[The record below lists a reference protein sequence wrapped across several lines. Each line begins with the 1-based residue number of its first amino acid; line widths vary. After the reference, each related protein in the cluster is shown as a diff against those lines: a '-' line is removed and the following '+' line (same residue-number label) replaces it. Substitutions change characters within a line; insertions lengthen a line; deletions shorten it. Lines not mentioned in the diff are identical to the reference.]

1 LERSLFHCTNSYFIP
16 NVTATAYSCRTHLP
30 PNTAF
35 RGFGGPQGMFI
46 IEAAIAKAADE
57 LGIDAWQIQQK
68 NLLQTGDELPYGQ
81 KAVSE
86 ANECWNKAID
96 LYDMESIQKNVHD
109 FNANHKLHK
118 KGIAV
123 MPICFGIS
131 FTNTLMNQARALVHV
146 YTDGSVVVSTGAVE
160 MGQGVNTKILQVVAQ
175 TFAINPARIKVNST
189 NTYRIANTSPSAASA
204 TADLNGK
211 ATLIACT
218 AIADRIK
225 NVAATALN
233 VSAEDITLQDEYVYV
248 KGTKTELG
256 WNKLVLTTYN
266 KRISLSEHGH
276 YSTPDI
282 YFDKTTEKG
291 HPFAY
296 HVYGTAITEVTVDCL
311 RGIYEIDAVKLVHDF
326 GSSMNPLIDRG
337 QIEGGLVQGIGW
349 MTMEEILYDASGKL
363 KSNALSTYKVPD
375 IYSAPKHIHIEFL
388 QTQKDNLAI
397 FRSKA
402 VGEPPLMY
410 GIGAFFALR
419 NAIKNFNST
428 AKPVFD
434 APMTPEKVLMN
445 LYGES
450 NTVDEINPR
459 QTKSDLAHQ

>member
-1 LERSLFHCTNSYFIP
+1 
-16 NVTATAYSCRTHLP
+16 
-30 PNTAF
+30 
-35 RGFGGPQGMFI
+35 M
-46 IEAAIAKAADE
+46 
-57 LGIDAWQIQQK
+57 
-68 NLLQTGDELPYGQ
+68 
-81 KAVSE
+81 
-86 ANECWNKAID
+86 
-96 LYDMESIQKNVHD
+96 
-109 FNANHKLHK
+109 
-118 KGIAV
+118 
-123 MPICFGIS
+123 
-131 FTNTLMNQARALVHV
+131 
-146 YTDGSVVVSTGAVE
+146 E
-160 MGQGVNTKILQVVAQ
+160 MGQGVNTKIVQVVAQ
-175 TFAINPARIKVNST
+175 TFAINSARIKVNST

-225 NVAATALN
+225 IVAATELD
-233 VSAEDITLQDEYVYV
+233 VSAEDITLLDEYVHV
-248 KGTKTELG
+248 KGIKTELG

-282 YFDKTTEKG
+282 YFDKSTEKG

-349 MTMEEILYDASGKL
+349 MTMEEILYDANGKL
-363 KSNALSTYKVPD
+363 RSNALSTYKVPD
-375 IYSAPKHIHIEFL
+375 IYSVPKVIHIEFL

-397 FRSKA
+397 FKSKA

-410 GIGAFFALR
+410 GIGTFFALR
-419 NAIKNFNST
+419 NAIKNFNSA

-445 LYGES
+445 LYGEL
-450 NTVDEINPR
+450 NTVDEKNPM